1 MAVREKHQ
9 DKASQFVDIQ
19 FEEVIADP
27 VASLRRA
34 YGELGMAWSGE
45 VELRMRTFLADNPRH
60 KHGGHRYE
68 LSDFGLEL
76 GAIRERFEAY
86 CERYAIPLVM

>member
-1 MAVREKHQ
+1 
-9 DKASQFVDIQ
+9 
-19 FEEVIADP
+19 
-27 VASLRRA
+27 
-34 YGELGMAWSGE
+34 
-45 VELRMRTFLADNPRH
+45 MRTRPLGNSSICQSGLRCRRKPRCDSSWRADNPRH